1 MGSIRPLSSEAALS
15 TLQVN
20 PKEKLEKNK
29 PGNNKVEEP
38 SKSLAEFSANSD
50 AVVLDASLG
59 TKTSEAAKEADSNEN
74 NFQELYKALSLTGKE
89 IVDKINEQL
98 KISLPEGVQSLK
110 PEDVTPE
117 RTADRIVSGVTA
129 FFDIY
134 AKQKSNLS
142 GDELVDS
149 FISEVQKGV
158 GEGYSDAFRFLE
170 GIGAFKVEG
179 VQAGIEKTRSLIDE
193 KLLAFATQKKTELS
207 GKDSESTP
215 KTDTPATTPINILA

>member
-1 MGSIRPLSSEAALS
+1 MESIRPLSNEAALS
-15 TLQVN
+15 TLQTN
-20 PKEKLEKNK
+20 SKEKPEKNK
-29 PGNNKVEEP
+29 AEEP
-38 SKSLAEFSANSD
+38 SKSIAEFNANSD

-59 TKTSEAAKEADSNEN
+59 TKTSEAAKEAESDTG
-74 NFQELYKALSLTGKE
+74 NFQELYKALSVTGKE

-117 RTADRIVSGVTA
+117 KTADRIVSGVTA
-129 FFDIY
+129 LFDIY

-149 FISEVQKGV
+149 FISEVQRGV
-158 GEGYSDAFRFLE
+158 GEGYSDAFKFLE

-193 KLLAFATQKKTELS
+193 KLSAFATQKK
-207 GKDSESTP
+207 KDLGTSSSEPAPKSES
-215 KTDTPATTPINILA
+215 PASNPIDVLA